1 MRFVA
6 CVASFGYLL
15 YELPQQNNRSHEPGN
30 TNQIKIMA
38 KKNFT
43 GVVYSTD
50 PDFQYQENGAQAA
63 QTLPPQQQNLKIYL
77 DRKGGSKLVTRVTDF
92 IGTDA
97 DLELIGKKLK
107 TKCGVG
113 GSVKDGEIL
122 IQGDF
127 RDKILTLLQTD
138 GYKAKKAGG

>member
-1 MRFVA
+1 
-6 CVASFGYLL
+6 
-15 YELPQQNNRSHEPGN
+15 
-30 TNQIKIMA
+30 MA

-50 PDFQYQENGAQAA
+50 PDFQYQENEGNVQ
-63 QTLPPQQQNLKIYL
+63 QTPPPQQQNFKIYL
-77 DRKGGSKLVTRVTDF
+77 DRKGGSKLVTRITGF
-92 IGTDA
+92 IGTGE

-127 RDKILTLLQTD
+127 RDKILTLLQAD

>member
-1 MRFVA
+1 
-6 CVASFGYLL
+6 
-15 YELPQQNNRSHEPGN
+15 
-30 TNQIKIMA
+30 MA

-43 GVVYSTD
+43 GIMYSTD
-50 PDFQYQENGAQAA
+50 PDFEYQQEGGGAA

-77 DRKGGSKLVTRVTDF
+77 DRKGGSKLVTRVTGF
-92 IGTDA
+92 IGADT
-97 DLELIGKKLK
+97 DLEAIGKKLK

-113 GSVKDGEIL
+113 GSVKDDEIL

-127 RDKILTLLQTD
+127 RDKILALLQTD

>member
-1 MRFVA
+1 
-6 CVASFGYLL
+6 
-15 YELPQQNNRSHEPGN
+15 
-30 TNQIKIMA
+30 MA

-50 PDFQYQENGAQAA
+50 PDFHYQENGGGEAD
-63 QTLPPQQQNLKIYL
+63 TLPPQQQNLKIYL
-77 DRKGGSKLVTRVTDF
+77 DRKGGSKLVTRVNGF

-97 DLELIGKKLK
+97 DLESIGKKLK

>member
-1 MRFVA
+1 
-6 CVASFGYLL
+6 
-15 YELPQQNNRSHEPGN
+15 
-30 TNQIKIMA
+30 MA

-43 GVVYSTD
+43 GIMYSTD
-50 PDFQYQENGAQAA
+50 PDFQYQEEGGNDM

-77 DRKGGSKLVTRVTDF
+77 DRKGGSKLVTRVNGF
-92 IGTDA
+92 IGTVD
-97 DLELIGKKLK
+97 DLEAIGKKLK

-127 RDKILTLLQTD
+127 RDKVLNLLQTD